1 MQLARN
7 LLPLRHDNGRIEPL
21 DVEGLA
27 AWFCTDPE
35 IGSATLPRWVIDT
48 VADTLLCHYHKARAK
63 PEVPAA
69 EVLALAKWLVFGYQH
84 NTGKAAPPG
93 QPQHLDLFETARASG
108 ACLELQLV
116 AEIRNFL
123 AQVPKGISSG
133 TALRL
138 TGVRQCAQFLAG
150 TRRWSVRCEKIREEL
165 VDRIR
170 DEARR
175 SGRPGLA
182 LAILS

>member
-1 MQLARN
+1 MQLTRN
-7 LLPLRHDNGRIEPL
+7 LLPLRHDDGRVESL
-21 DVEGLA
+21 DVDGLA
-27 AWFCTDPE
+27 AWFVQDRD
-35 IGSATLPRWVIDT
+35 IGAAALPRWVIDT
-48 VADTLLCHYHKARAK
+48 VADTLLCHYHKTRTK
-63 PEVPAA
+63 PEVPAS
-69 EVLALAKWLVFGYQH
+69 EVLALAKWLVFGYQRDA
-84 NTGKAAPPG
+84 NKPPPPSHPR
-93 QPQHLDLFETARASG
+93 QLDLYEKARANS

-116 AEIRNFL
+116 AEIRTFL
-123 AQVPKGISSG
+123 TQAPEGMSTD

-138 TGVRQCAQFLAG
+138 TGVRQCAQLLAG
-150 TRRWSVRCEKIREEL
+150 TQRWSPRCERIREEL